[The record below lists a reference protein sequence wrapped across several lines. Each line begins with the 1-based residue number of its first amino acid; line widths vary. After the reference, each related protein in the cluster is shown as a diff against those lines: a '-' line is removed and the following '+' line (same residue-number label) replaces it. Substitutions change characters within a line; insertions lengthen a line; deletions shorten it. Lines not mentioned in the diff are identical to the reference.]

1 MYLLTS
7 LIWNLFNKRTD
18 KKRMLFIDEAHKL
31 LVDDDVAVFYR
42 ELVKQAR
49 KRNVGVVSITQDVED
64 FLKKEYG
71 KAIIT
76 NSETKILLKQAYAT
90 LGDIGTIYPMT
101 DEEKGQLGH
110 LGIGE
115 MLLFREEEHI
125 RLDMIVLPHEQ
136 PLVFPKRQDT
146 NEEDR

>member
-7 LIWNLFNKRTD
+7 LIWNLVNKYNG

-31 LVDDDVAVFYR
+31 LIDPEVAVFFR

-49 KRNVGVVSITQDVED
+49 KRNIGVVSITQDVED
-64 FLKKEYG
+64 FLDNEYG
-71 KAIIT
+71 KAIVT
-76 NSETKILLKQAYAT
+76 NSETKILLKQSYAT

-101 DEEKGQLGH
+101 DEEKQQLGH

-115 MLLFREEEHI
+115 VVLFRENEHVRVNI
-125 RLDMIVLPHEQ
+125 IVLPFEQ
-136 PLVFPKRQDT
+136 QLVFT
-146 NEEDR
+146 S